1 MLYLVSLPQ
10 ISSLA
15 SSMSLSVRSIL
26 VSGATGKQG
35 GALIKSLLSSQESD
49 SPSFQ
54 ILALTRNSSSPSAQ
68 RLASMPNVTVI
79 EGNLNDCAAIFAAIP
94 SQHKPVWG
102 VFSVQV
108 PAAGPFANHNIE
120 IRQGKSLVDAAIA
133 NDVKHFVYTSADRG
147 GLEKSNVDPTNIPHI
162 ATKYHI
168 EKYLKE
174 KSAVTTKNNTKLMS
188 WTILRPVAFFENIGF
203 AFFNRLFVAI
213 WHSMPSSKPLEFISS
228 VDIGHIA
235 ALAFQ
240 NPNSPEYKNQ
250 AISIA
255 GAELNYQQANEIFK
269 AKLPGTGDI
278 PQTFGILGSLVRHH
292 VKEVRTMIDWLEKV
306 GAGASLEETRRLH
319 PDVMDFG
326 TWLEKESVFQRK

>member
-1 MLYLVSLPQ
+1 
-10 ISSLA
+10 
-15 SSMSLSVRSIL
+15 MSPSARSIL

-35 GALIKSLLSSQESD
+35 GALIKSLLSAQEAN
-49 SPSFQ
+49 SPSFH
-54 ILALTRNSSSPSAQ
+54 ILALTRNPSSASAQ
-68 RLASMPNVTVI
+68 RLATLPNVTVI
-79 EGNLNDCAAIFAAIP
+79 QGDLNDCAAIFAAAP

-108 PAAGPFANHNIE
+108 PAAGPFANHNTE
-120 IRQGKSLVDAAIA
+120 VRQGTSLIDAALA
-133 NDVKHFVYTSADRG
+133 NGVKHFVYTSADRG
-147 GLEKSNVDPTNIPHI
+147 GLEKSDMESTDIPHI

-174 KSAVTTKNNTKLMS
+174 RSAATAKTNTKAMS
-188 WTILRPVAFFENIGF
+188 WTIFRPVAFFENIGD
-203 AFFNRLFVAI
+203 AFFNRVFVTI
-213 WHSMPSSKPLEFISS
+213 WRSIPSSKPLQFIST

-240 NPNSPEYKNQ
+240 NADSPDYKNQ

-255 GAELNYQQANEIFK
+255 AAELNYQQANEIFR
-269 AKLPGTGDI
+269 AKFPDAGNI
-278 PQTFGILGSLVRHH
+278 PQTFGIVGSLVRHH
-292 VKEVRTMIDWLEKV
+292 VKEVRTMIDWLEKE

-326 TWLEKESVFQRK
+326 TWLEKESVFKSK

>member
-1 MLYLVSLPQ
+1 
-10 ISSLA
+10 
-15 SSMSLSVRSIL
+15 MSFSARSIL

-35 GALIKSLLSSQESD
+35 GALIKSLLSYREPN
-49 SPSFQ
+49 SPSFR
-54 ILALTRNSSSPSAQ
+54 ILALTRNSSSTSAQ

-79 EGNLNDCAAIFAAIP
+79 EGDLNDCAAIFAAIP

-120 IRQGKSLVDAAIA
+120 VRQGKSLIDVAIA
-133 NDVKHFVYTSADRG
+133 NDVKYFVYTSADRG
-147 GLEKSNVDPTNIPHI
+147 GLEKSDMDPTNIPHI

-174 KSAVTTKNNTKLMS
+174 KCAVTAKNNKKAMS
-188 WTILRPVAFFENIGF
+188 WTILRPVAFFENIGV
-203 AFFNRLFVAI
+203 AFLNRLFVAMWRSI
-213 WHSMPSSKPLEFISS
+213 PSSKPLQFIST

-235 ALAFQ
+235 AMAFQ
-240 NPNSPEYKNQ
+240 NPDSPDYKNQ

-269 AKLPGTGDI
+269 ANLPGAGNI
-278 PQTFGILGSLVRHH
+278 PQTFGILGSLIRHH

-326 TWLEKESVFQRK
+326 TWLEKESVFRNSYSGSRM

>member
-1 MLYLVSLPQ
+1 
-10 ISSLA
+10 
-15 SSMSLSVRSIL
+15 MSFSARSIL

-35 GALIKSLLSSQESD
+35 GALIKSLLSSQEPN

-79 EGNLNDCAAIFAAIP
+79 EGDLNDCAAIFAAVP
-94 SQHKPVWG
+94 SQYKPVWG

-120 IRQGKSLVDAAIA
+120 VRQGKSLIDVAIA
-133 NDVKHFVYTSADRG
+133 NDVKYFVYTSADRG
-147 GLEKSNVDPTNIPHI
+147 GLEKSDMDPTNIPHI
-162 ATKYHI
+162 VTKYHI

-174 KSAVTTKNNTKLMS
+174 KSAVIAKNNNKAMS
-188 WTILRPVAFFENIGF
+188 WTILRPVAFFENVGV
-203 AFFNRLFVAI
+203 AFLNRLFVAMWRPI
-213 WHSMPSSKPLEFISS
+213 PSSKPLQFIST

-240 NPNSPEYKNQ
+240 NPDSPDYKNQ

-255 GAELNYQQANEIFK
+255 GDELNYQQANEIFK
-269 AKLPGTGDI
+269 AKLPGAGDI
-278 PQTFGILGSLVRHH
+278 PQTFGILGSLVRHY

-319 PDVMDFG
+319 PDIMDFG
-326 TWLEKESVFQRK
+326 TWLEKESVFKNSYSGSGM

>member
-1 MLYLVSLPQ
+1 M
-10 ISSLA
+10 SS
-15 SSMSLSVRSIL
+15 SVRSIL

-35 GALIKSLLSSQESD
+35 GALIKSLLSSQEPN
-49 SPSFQ
+49 SPSFR
-54 ILALTRNSSSPSAQ
+54 ILALTRNSSSASAQ
-68 RLASMPNVTVI
+68 RLASMPNVAVI
-79 EGNLNDCAAIFAAIP
+79 EGDLNDCAAIFAAIP

-120 IRQGKSLVDAAIA
+120 VRQGKSLVDVAIA
-133 NDVKHFVYTSADRG
+133 NDVKYFVYTSADRG
-147 GLEKSNVDPTNIPHI
+147 GLEKSDMDPTDIPHI

-174 KSAVTTKNNTKLMS
+174 KSAVTAKNNNNKAMS
-188 WTILRPVAFFENIGF
+188 WTILRPVAFFENIGVSF
-203 AFFNRLFVAI
+203 LNRLFVAMWRSI
-213 WHSMPSSKPLEFISS
+213 PNSKPLQFIST

-235 ALAFQ
+235 AMAFQ
-240 NPNSPEYKNQ
+240 NPDSPDYKNQ

-255 GAELNYQQANEIFK
+255 SAELNYQQANEIFK
-269 AKLPGTGDI
+269 AKLPDVGNI

-326 TWLEKESVFQRK
+326 TWLEKESVFKNTYSSSRM

>member
-1 MLYLVSLPQ
+1 
-10 ISSLA
+10 
-15 SSMSLSVRSIL
+15 MSLSTRSIL

-35 GALIKSLLSSQESD
+35 GALIKSLLSFQKPD
-49 SPSFQ
+49 APSFQ
-54 ILALTRNSSSPSAQ
+54 ILALTRNSSSPSAR

-108 PAAGPFANHNIE
+108 PVAGPFADHNIE
-120 IRQGKSLVDAAIA
+120 VRQGQSLIDTAIA
-133 NDVKHFVYTSADRG
+133 NGVQHFVYASADRG
-147 GLEKSNVDPTNIPHI
+147 GLEKSDVDPTNIPHI

-168 EKYLKE
+168 ERYLKE
-174 KSAVTTKNNTKLMS
+174 KSAVAAKNSTNVMS
-188 WTILRPVAFFENIGF
+188 WTILRPVAFFENIGV

-213 WHSMPSSKPLEFISS
+213 WRSIPSSKPLQFISS

-235 ALAFQ
+235 ALAFR
-240 NPNSPEYKNQ
+240 SSDSLEYKNQ

-255 GAELNYQQANEIFK
+255 SAELNYHQANEIFK
-269 AKLPGTGDI
+269 AKLPGIGNI

-306 GAGASLEETRRLH
+306 GAGASLEDTRRLY
-319 PDVMDFG
+319 PAVMDFG
-326 TWLEKESVFQRK
+326 TWLEKESVFKGK